1 MKRYFVR
8 FFVFFITIAL
18 LFGIFHAGSYI
29 CCLAQESFAEYS
41 LPIIMYHHILKDE
54 ARHGD
59 FIISP
64 DDLEKDLKY
73 IKKEGFT
80 TITTK
85 DLIEYKEKGTPLPEK
100 PIMLTFDDGHLSY
113 QEYVVPLL
121 KKYNMKAIVSVVGSY
136 TNDYT
141 KNPDK
146 SVSYAYLSWDDIKK
160 LSQSNHTEIANH
172 TYDMH
177 KFAERKGCA
186 KIKGESSEHYKKI
199 FSEDLAKMQNLIADY
214 TKTPAVCFTYPF
226 GCYCEDAEDE
236 IKKSGFKVSLTCN
249 EGVNNISR
257 DSSLFKLKR
266 FNRPHKKTVENIL
279 NKVQR

>member
-8 FFVFFITIAL
+8 FFVFFLTLAL

-29 CCLAQESFAEYS
+29 CCLAEDNFSDYQ

-85 DLIEYKEKGTPLPEK
+85 DLTEYKEKGRPLPEK
-100 PIMLTFDDGHLSY
+100 PIMITFDDGHLSY
-113 QEYVVPLL
+113 SEYVVPLL
-121 KKYNMKAIVSVVGSY
+121 KKYNMKAVVSVVGSY

-146 SVSYAYLSWDDIKK
+146 SVSYAYLSWDDIKR
-160 LSQSNHTEIANH
+160 LSESNHTEVANH

-177 KFAERKGCA
+177 KINERKGCS
-186 KIKGESSEHYKKI
+186 KIKGETSEHYKKI
-199 FSEDLAKMQNLIADY
+199 FSEDVTKMQKLIAEH
-214 TKTPAVCFTYPF
+214 TGTPAVCFTYPF
-226 GCYCEDAEDE
+226 GCYCEDSEDE
-236 IKKSGFKVSLTCN
+236 IKKSGFKLSLTCN
-249 EGVNNISR
+249 EGINNISR
-257 DSSLFKLKR
+257 NSSLFKLKR
-266 FNRPHKKTVENIL
+266 FNRPHKKTVEDIL
-279 NKVQR
+279 KRVM

>member
-8 FFVFFITIAL
+8 FFVFCITIAV

-29 CCLAQESFAEYS
+29 CCVTQDITAEYQ

-54 ARHGD
+54 ARHGE

-73 IKKEGFT
+73 IKNNGYT
-80 TITTK
+80 TITDL
-85 DLIEYKEKGTPLPEK
+85 DLIEYCENGTPLPEK

-121 KKYNMKAIVSVVGSY
+121 EKYNMKAIVSIVGAY

-141 KNPDK
+141 HHPDK
-146 SVSYAYLSWDDIKK
+146 AVSYAYLSWEDVKN
-160 LSQSNHTEIANH
+160 LSSSSHTRIANH

-177 KFAERKGCA
+177 KIAQRKGCA
-186 KIKGESSEHYKKI
+186 KMKGESSEQHKKT
-199 FSEDLAKMQNLIADY
+199 FSEDTTKMQNLICDY
-214 TKTPAVCFTYPF
+214 TGTQAVCFTYPF
-226 GCYCEDAEDE
+226 GCFCAETEEE
-236 IKKSGFKVSLTCN
+236 IKKLGFKLSLTCN
-249 EGVNNISR
+249 EGINNISR
-257 DSSLFKLKR
+257 NSSLFKLKR
-266 FNRPHKKTVENIL
+266 FNRPHKKTVEQIL
-279 NKVQR
+279 NVAG